1 MCLAEQ
7 QLLHNQF
14 DKQTI
19 ERIHP
24 HGRPQLFWKGGG
36 GGGGGGTMIREARAK
51 FFVVCIPIFP
61 QIVHTG
67 GLYVR
72 YVY

>member
-1 MCLAEQ
+1 MPGA
-7 QLLHNQF
+7 
-14 DKQTI
+14 DAGI
-19 ERIHP
+19 WR
-24 HGRPQLFWKGGG
+24 GRGPTGGG
-36 GGGGGGTMIREARAK
+36 ARAK
-51 FFVVCIPIFP
+51 IFVVCIPIFP